1 MQIDELGL
9 PRRAR
14 NCLIRAGLYTVE
26 DILLHSEGGLVAI
39 QGLGRVSY
47 RKLCERLRARG
58 FLLPPADPAARAR
71 SSMVRAL
78 HWENQLR
85 AAREAL
91 RGLIRVV
98 TEDHERGCRES
109 GSRHWQCR
117 TCKQT
122 AEARVVLGGLEC
134 LRAVVKTEG

>member
-26 DILLHSEGGLVAI
+26 DILLHSEGELVAI

-71 SSMVRAL
+71 SSTVRAL
-78 HWENQLR
+78 HWENNCEP
-85 AAREAL
+85 RERRFA
-91 RGLIRVV
+91 
-98 TEDHERGCRES
+98 
-109 GSRHWQCR
+109 GSY
-117 TCKQT
+117 
-122 AEARVVLGGLEC
+122 G
-134 LRAVVKTEG
+134 